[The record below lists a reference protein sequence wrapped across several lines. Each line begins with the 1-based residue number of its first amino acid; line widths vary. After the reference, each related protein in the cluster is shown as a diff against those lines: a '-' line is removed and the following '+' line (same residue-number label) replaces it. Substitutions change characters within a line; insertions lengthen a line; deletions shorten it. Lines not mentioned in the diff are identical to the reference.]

1 MGLSMW
7 QNQKD
12 QMRLWRSAPLS
23 EKQFA
28 DILKETLCKKNTAA
42 ARVDE
47 NLAVNEKRLNWML
60 ERFKEEKAE
69 LGQTLWAGYNALT
82 HWATHLPDATN
93 NGRNERKRYQ
103 RNEQVRQIVDGPSW
117 RYLEGLAS

>member
-1 MGLSMW
+1 
-7 QNQKD
+7 
-12 QMRLWRSAPLS
+12 
-23 EKQFA
+23 
-28 DILKETLCKKNTAA
+28 
-42 ARVDE
+42 
-47 NLAVNEKRLNWML
+47 ML
-60 ERFKEEKAE
+60 ERFKEERQE